1 MSWHKLY
8 INMSALLKDD
18 EDEKLEHEFDFN
30 QSYKV
35 IFVGDFGKVSYLL
48 SLILWL
54 NLVKNNRSK
63 KTYFWWVKLQWSTD
77 LSTIILTSLIKPLFN
92 ALFFKVK

>member
-1 MSWHKLY
+1 
-8 INMSALLKDD
+8 MSALLKDD
-18 EDEKLEHEFDFN
+18 EDEKLEYEFDFN

-35 IFVGDFGKVSYLL
+35 IFVGDSGKVSYLL

-63 KTYFWWVKLQWSTD
+63 KTYFD
-77 LSTIILTSLIKPLFN
+77 R
-92 ALFFKVK
+92 